1 MTAELQEATAALREH
16 LAGRLEEGLIEAGSP
31 TYAGKPLTAG
41 YRRIGSQA

>member
-16 LAGRLEEGLIEAGSP
+16 LAGRLEEGQKE
-31 TYAGKPLTAG
+31 AG